1 MTRYEPVIGL
11 EVHVQLDT
19 ASKTFSPSGASFG
32 APPNSLTDPTV
43 LGLPGALPVLNRRA
57 VELAVE
63 LGLAMGCDIRT
74 RSRFARKHYFYPDL
88 PKGYQISQYDEPLC
102 EHGKVELVVDGQP
115 HTVRLTRIH
124 MEEDAG
130 KNLHE
135 RGANSRVDLNRAG
148 VPLCEIVSEPDIRS
162 AREAAEYM
170 RAVRQLVRWLGISDG
185 NMEQGSL
192 RCDANVSLRPVGQD
206 EYGTRVELKNINS
219 FKFVQNA
226 VEYEIA
232 RQTAVLDGG
241 GAVVQETRL
250 WDADAGVSRSMRSKE
265 AANDYRYFPDP
276 DLPPL
281 VIDDALLARLEAAL
295 PELPAQTRARYTDEY
310 GLCFEDAVALTSSR
324 ARAQWYDAAVRAHGD
339 PAAGAV
345 PLANL
350 VQTTVSGS
358 LNRDGLGF
366 DQCPVQP
373 ARLAALQRRIADGTI
388 SGTLAK
394 RVWVAMYESGDE
406 PDAIIERE
414 GLVQIT
420 DPAAIEPLARAVID
434 ANPNQV
440 DSYRAGKQ
448 KVFGFFVGQVM
459 KATKGKANPQTVN
472 DVLRRMLGDDPGD
485 DP

>member
-1 MTRYEPVIGL
+1 MTSYEAVIGL
-11 EVHVQLDT
+11 EVHVQLGT

-43 LGLPGALPVLNRRA
+43 LALPGALPVLNRHA
-57 VELAVE
+57 VELAVQ
-63 LGLAMGCDIRT
+63 LGLATGCEIRT

-102 EHGKVELVVDGQP
+102 EHGAVELVLDGQP
-115 HTVRLTRIH
+115 RTVRLTRIH

-135 RGANSRVDLNRAG
+135 TGAASRVDLNRAG

-162 AREAAEYM
+162 AQEAAQFV

-192 RCDANVSLRPVGQD
+192 RCDANISLRPVGQQ

-226 VEYEIA
+226 IEYEIV
-232 RQTAVLDGG
+232 RQTVVLDGG
-241 GAVVQETRL
+241 GAVAQETRL
-250 WDADAGVSRSMRSKE
+250 WDADAGISRSMRGKE
-265 AANDYRYFPDP
+265 EANDYRYFPDP

-281 VIDDALLARLEAAL
+281 VIDDALLARVKAEL

-310 GLCFEDAVALTSSR
+310 GLSLDDAVALTSDR
-324 ARAQWYDAAVRAHGD
+324 ARARWYDAAVEAHGV
-339 PAAGAV
+339 PAAGAK

-350 VQTTVSGS
+350 VQTIVAGS
-358 LNRDGLGF
+358 LNRDGLEF
-366 DQCPVQP
+366 DHCPVR
-373 ARLAALQRRIADGTI
+373 AASLAALQNRIDDGTI

-394 RVWVAMYESGDE
+394 QVWVAMYQTGDE

-420 DPAAIEPLARAVID
+420 DVGVIENIAREVIS
-434 ANPNQV
+434 ANPVQV
-440 DSYRAGKQ
+440 QSYRGGKQ
-448 KVFGFFVGQVM
+448 KLFGFFVGQVM
-459 KATKGKANPQTVN
+459 RATKGKANPQAVN
-472 DVLRRMLGDDPGD
+472 DVLRRMLEGGS
-485 DP
+485 